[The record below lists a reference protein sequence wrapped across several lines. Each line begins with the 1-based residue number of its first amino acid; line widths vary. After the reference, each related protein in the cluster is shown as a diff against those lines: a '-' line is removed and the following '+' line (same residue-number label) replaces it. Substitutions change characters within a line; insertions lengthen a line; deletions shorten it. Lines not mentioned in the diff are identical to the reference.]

1 MAFGRW
7 LQPIRLGNRTVGSL
21 LALGLLFAGL
31 SGAASA
37 GAASAGAVS
46 ATAVST
52 AVTVT
57 TGSAPIQCAQ
67 LWGCRKVAARSVGN
81 GYTLAIY
88 ESTTPHGLLFG
99 QPVLRLARNGVV
111 LSWLVLPT
119 QRGSAMQVAL
129 TCATT
134 RQQCAVTGAQGANG
148 GFGAIVIVCDG
159 VMVTSPSFV
168 VNAAAYGVVARDL
181 DHDGYLDLAAPENNF
196 IPNYAQGGSFW
207 QTYRYTSAG
216 MKSMGCSRVV
226 HRKLL
231 VPIRM
236 QTGTCAVLR

>member
-1 MAFGRW
+1 MAFGSW
-7 LQPIRLGNRTVGSL
+7 LRSIRLGSRSVGVL
-21 LALGLLFAGL
+21 VALAFMVASL

-37 GAASAGAVS
+37 GALTSLS
-46 ATAVST
+46 TTAT

-57 TGSAPIQCAQ
+57 TKTAPTQCGQ
-67 LWGCRKVAARSVGN
+67 LWGCRKVAARNVGN

-111 LSWLVLPT
+111 QSWLILPT
-119 QRGSAMQVAL
+119 QQGSAMQVAL
-129 TCATT
+129 TCAAT
-134 RQQCAVTGAQGANG
+134 RPQCAVTGAQGANG
-148 GFGAIVIVCDG
+148 GFGAVVVVRNG
-159 VMVTSPSFV
+159 AMVTSPLFV

-181 DHDGYLDLAAPENNF
+181 DHDGYLDLAAPENDF

-207 QTYRYTSAG
+207 QTYRYTDAA
-216 MKSMGCSRVV
+216 MKSVGCSKVV

-231 VPIRM
+231 VPVRM
-236 QTGTCAVLR
+236 QTGRCTVPR